1 MAMPSYADW
10 TRLVVSPKG
19 GLFDEPEAET
29 LDYFT
34 RYPSLH
40 DNGGDFCYLCT
51 ESQRFEAAKKQN
63 VKVDKKFLGRIRGRA
78 IYSLLYYFDDDPDPS
93 WETLLVQKQGD
104 MHGEVLQIHPTY
116 PSSITGGLKHPELIK
131 VRNEQLIHSV
141 SDCYRRYCREFY
153 FRIGTDGP
161 VSLLAPP

>member
-51 ESQRFEAAKKQN
+51 EARRLEAAKNQ
-63 VKVDKKFLGRIRGRA
+63 KVRIDPKFLGRIKGRA
-78 IYSLLYYFDDDPDPS
+78 IYSLLYYFDGDPDPS
-93 WETLLVQKQGD
+93 WRTLLVQKQAD
-104 MHGEVLQIHPTY
+104 MYMEILQTHPT
-116 PSSITGGLKHPELIK
+116 
-131 VRNEQLIHSV
+131 
-141 SDCYRRYCREFY
+141 
-153 FRIGTDGP
+153 
-161 VSLLAPP
+161 